1 MVMWFSSS
9 LYGQQEMMI
18 NGGFEDYVLPS
29 PPPITPGL
37 VDCAVGWHALANSP
51 DLLHPMTSTN
61 PFGGAA
67 YVPHSGDGHGHFWSQ
82 VVSGSDGGAEIM
94 YGTTHSLTS
103 GQTYKVSFWL
113 FNNNGNPLD
122 ISVSAYLSHDLP
134 SPTSLNPFVFSVTPQ
149 ITFIPKGSYTRYTF
163 CYTATQSGTHYLT
176 IGSFTLPEATNWST
190 NVMTDFNV
198 DDVSVTSIAGLPV
211 NASSVSIASPNVCV
225 GNTVLVDGSASTAD
239 TEHEWSV
246 YQLNGSSETLIYS
259 GTLQSGAAGTFNV
272 STAMTGHS
280 VEPGDCYRVYLRTYG
295 ACPADSHVDF
305 CYDDPDIDFLN
316 NGSPVCLNAPVDLQ
330 VTGDNGWTYL
340 WKQGGDTLSNGIG
353 QKMLTVTP
361 TTIGT
366 KLYSVTVT
374 TAAGC
379 THTELYSL
387 SVQNTTNVAPWFDG
401 INGSGE
407 FTAYVTSGNGIGFSS
422 TLFND
427 NAGELLTVNENTSGI
442 PFPVT
447 LIRPFQS
454 GEQMQF
460 WWQTTG
466 VPPGT
471 YSFLLITDDHN
482 TCSPGIDTVKFI
494 IIVICDHCPTCI
506 GYENRSAATT
516 PLPPETKV
524 GKCIEA
530 GMYQNV
536 IVGNNPV
543 LFQAGNYILLGNYF
557 DSGSNGSFEAVIDPS
572 TCVSDCQDC
581 CVDWDGFTY
590 DTPPIVTHMNLD
602 DSDPTNDFFYLTDVN
617 HPFCAFNAKG
627 FHLTIYD
634 DDENFIYETEY
645 YGEECCPFESP
656 SPEHPMTHSSIF
668 WDGLRESSTHQQVHA
683 FDGIYYW
690 KVTLYGCNGESIVLN
705 ERIHYGL
712 FTGMA
717 QAPGGAM
724 TEQQLQAAEIQREL
738 DKRFEEIGLMPNPA
752 SSTVNITG
760 FADNELLSYQLFD
773 ERGLM
778 ISKKEQLSQHSF
790 DVSRLSDGT
799 YYCRIYKDGQYI
811 VKKFVKI

>member
-1 MVMWFSSS
+1 MRNITFLIGIIMIIAANQGF
-9 LYGQQEMMI
+9 GQLMI
-18 NGGFEDYVLPS
+18 NGGFEEYLQVTNPDY
-29 PPPITPGL
+29 L
-37 VDCAVGWHALANSP
+37 VDNAPGWHNLNNSC
-51 DLLHPMTSTN
+51 DILHPSN
-61 PFGGAA
+61 SLA
-67 YVPHSGDGHGHFWSQ
+67 
-82 VVSGSDGGAEIM
+82 SDASHQPRTGNGNGRFASPVNNQQEWL
-94 YGTTHSLTS
+94 YGTTQPLSV
-103 GQTYKVSFWL
+103 GITYVVSFWIRKDYTTTKNL
-113 FNNNGNPLD
+113 QVGAFIGPNIPAQQI
-122 ISVSAYLSHDLP
+122 ISP
-134 SPTSLNPFVFSVTPQ
+134 SYIPTNAAQ
-149 ITFIPKGSYTRYTF
+149 ITFTPTSTQYVKASY
-163 CYTATQSGTHYLT
+163 CYTPAVNGPHYLT
-176 IGSFTLPEATNWST
+176 IGNFAGNGTGEDQVFLI
-190 NVMTDFNV
+190 
-198 DDVSVTSIAGLPV
+198 DDVSITVKNGDQSEANSVLTIA
-211 NASSVSIASPNVCV
+211 N
-225 GNTVLVDGSASTAD
+225 NTVCLNGNVIVDGSQ
-239 TEHEWSV
+239 SV
-246 YQLNGSSETLIYS
+246 NEEKYIWKIVKIEGSGETLIYQS
-259 GTLQSGAAGTFNV
+259 TIFSGNVGTLNV
-272 STAMTGHS
+272 SATFDNINHS
-280 VEPGDCYRVYLRTYG
+280 PLAGACYRVYLTTMKEC
-295 ACPADSHVDF
+295 ANQISIDF
-305 CYDDPDIDFLN
+305 CYENPDISFLN
-316 NGSPVCLNAPVDLQ
+316 DGDPVCLNSPVDLE
-330 VTGDNGWTYL
+330 VTGENGWTYL
-340 WKQGGDTLSNGIG
+340 WKQGSDTLSIGVG
-353 QKMLTVTP
+353 QKLLTVTP
-361 TTIGT
+361 TTSGT

-379 THTELYSL
+379 TYTEYFSL